1 MIRKRITFYGR
12 VQGVGFRYHAQHA
25 ADALGLTGW
34 VCNEYDG
41 SVTMEIQGNEAMID
55 RIIQMLYNN
64 IYINIHSMDSKTLPI
79 IENERTFC
87 VRY

>member
-12 VQGVGFRYHAQHA
+12 VQGVGFRYHAQHT

-55 RIIQMLYNN
+55 RIIQMLDND